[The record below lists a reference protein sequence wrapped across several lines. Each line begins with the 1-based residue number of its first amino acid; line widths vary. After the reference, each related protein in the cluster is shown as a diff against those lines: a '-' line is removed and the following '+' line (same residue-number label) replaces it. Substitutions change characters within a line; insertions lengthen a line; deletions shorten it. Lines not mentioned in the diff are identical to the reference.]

1 MTAETPSLL
10 LLRGNDPTRF
20 AEEIAWVKASMG
32 DEGLAEMNTTIFDGD
47 SLKLEDLRAA
57 CLTIPFLT
65 ELRLVIVEKG
75 RQFLA
80 RMGKG
85 SAEKALAQF
94 AELPESTR
102 LLLLVEDELVIRR
115 RERNWENARQYAWL
129 VDWIHQDAT
138 RGKVIN
144 CELPRD
150 DEMPKW
156 VLETARAFG
165 GSFDPGAAHLLASYV
180 GNDTLRARQEIA
192 KLLIYAGPGRAV
204 GPQDV
209 ILLTAQE
216 QEGDIFELTDALGDR
231 DGRKAMR
238 QFRILAEQKDMVEL
252 APMIQRHFRQLIQ
265 VREMLDEAGQANDM
279 AKELNLPPFVAQKLA
294 NQAKRFNLPQLI
306 AIFGKLLEIDE
317 SMKTGG
323 LPGDIAFEVLIAR
336 LTQ

>member
-1 MTAETPSLL
+1 MSPETPSVL

-20 AEEIAWVKASMG
+20 AAEIARVKVAMG
-32 DEGLAEMNTTIFDGD
+32 DESMAEMNTTIFDGD
-47 SLKLEDLRAA
+47 SLRLEELRSA

-75 RQFLA
+75 RQFLSK
-80 RMGKG
+80 MGK
-85 SAEKALAQF
+85 SSSEKALEVL
-94 AELPESTR
+94 AEVPESTR

-115 RERNWENARQYAWL
+115 KERNWENARQYAWL
-129 VDWIHQDAT
+129 VDWIHEDAT

-156 VLETARAFG
+156 VLDTAKAAG

-180 GNDTLRARQEIA
+180 GNDTLRARQEIE
-192 KLLIYAGPGRAV
+192 KLLIYAGSARPV
-204 GPQDV
+204 SPQDV

-238 QFRILAEQKDMVEL
+238 QFRILADQKDMVEL

-265 VREMLDEAGQANDM
+265 VREILDEGGQAD
-279 AKELNLPPFVAQKLA
+279 AVARELNLPPFVAQKLA
-294 NQAKRFNLPQLI
+294 NQAKRLNLPQLI
-306 AIFGKLLEIDE
+306 EIFAKLLEIDE

-323 LPGDIAFEVLIAR
+323 LPGDIAFEVLIAK

>member
-1 MTAETPSLL
+1 M

-20 AEEIAWVKASMG
+20 AEEIGRVKSSMG
-32 DEGLAEMNTTIFDGD
+32 DESLAEMNTTVFDGD
-47 SLKLEDLRAA
+47 TLRLEELRSA

-80 RMGKG
+80 KMGK
-85 SAEKALAQF
+85 SSPEKTLQVLAEV
-94 AELPESTR
+94 PESTR
-102 LLLLVEDELVIRR
+102 LLLLIEDELVIRR
-115 RERNWENARQYAWL
+115 KERNWENARQYAWL
-129 VDWIHQDAT
+129 VNWVHEDSS

-144 CELPRD
+144 CELPSD
-150 DEMPKW
+150 EEMPKW
-156 VLETARAFG
+156 VLDTARAAG
-165 GSFDPGAAHLLASYV
+165 GSFDPGAAHLLAAYV
-180 GNDTLRARQEIA
+180 GNDTLRARLEIE
-192 KLLIYAGPGRAV
+192 KLLIYAGSNRPV
-204 GPQDV
+204 SPQDV

-238 QFRILAEQKDMVEL
+238 QFRILSDQKDMVEL

-265 VREMLDEAGQANDM
+265 VREILDEGGQADNV
-279 AKELNLPPFVAQKLA
+279 AKELNLPLFVAQKLS
-294 NQAKRFNLPQLI
+294 NQARRFNLPQLI
-306 AIFGKLLEIDE
+306 EIFAKLLEIDE

-323 LPGDIAFEVLIAR
+323 LPGDIAFEVLIAK

>member
-1 MTAETPSLL
+1 MTTEMPSLL

-20 AEEIAWVKASMG
+20 AQEIARVKAAMG
-32 DEGLAEMNTTIFDGD
+32 DESLAEMNTTLFDGD
-47 SLKLEDLRAA
+47 SLRLEELRSA

-65 ELRLVIVEKG
+65 DLRLVLVEKG

-80 RMGKG
+80 KVGK
-85 SAEKALAQF
+85 SSPEKALEVF
-94 AELPESTR
+94 ADLPESTR
-102 LLLLVEDELVIRR
+102 LLVLVEDELTIRR
-115 RERNWENARQYAWL
+115 KERIWENSRQYAWL
-129 VDWIHQDAT
+129 VDWIHQDAA

-156 VLETARAFG
+156 VMETAKAFG
-165 GSFDPGAAHLLASYV
+165 GSFDPGAAHLLASYI
-180 GNDTLRARQEIA
+180 GNDTLRARQEIE
-192 KLLIYAGPGRAV
+192 KLLLYAGASRPV
-204 GPQDV
+204 SPQDV

-265 VREMLDEAGQANDM
+265 VRELLDEGGQADDL
-279 AKELNLPPFVAQKLA
+279 AKELNLPSFVAQKLA
-294 NQAKRFNLPQLI
+294 YQARRFSLTQLI
-306 AIFGKLLEIDE
+306 AIFGNLLEIDE

>member
-1 MTAETPSLL
+1 MTAENPSLL

-20 AEEIAWVKASMG
+20 AEEIARVRASMG
-32 DEGLAEMNTTIFDGD
+32 DASLAEMNTTLFDGD
-47 SLKLEDLRAA
+47 SLKLEELRSA

-65 ELRLVIVEKG
+65 DLRLVMVEKG

-80 RMGKG
+80 KVGKP
-85 SAEKALAQF
+85 SPEKALAVF
-94 AELPESTR
+94 ADIPESTR
-102 LLLLVEDELVIRR
+102 LLLLIEVELVIRR
-115 RERNWENARQYAWL
+115 RERNWENSRQYAWL

-156 VLETARAFG
+156 VLETAKALG
-165 GSFDPGAAHLLASYV
+165 GSFDPGAAHLLASYI
-180 GNDTLRARQEIA
+180 GNDTLRARQEIE
-192 KLLIYAGPGRAV
+192 KLLLYAGPTRPV
-204 GPQDV
+204 SPQDV

-265 VREMLDEAGQANDM
+265 VRELLDEGGQVDDV
-279 AKELNLPPFVAQKLA
+279 AKELNLPSFVAQKLA
-294 NQAKRFNLPQLI
+294 YQARRFTLPLLI
-306 AIFGKLLEIDE
+306 AIFGNLLEIDE

-323 LPGDIAFEVLIAR
+323 LPGDIAFEVLIAK

>member
-1 MTAETPSLL
+1 MTVESPSLL
-10 LLRGNDPTRF
+10 LLRGNDPNRF
-20 AEEIAWVKASMG
+20 AEEIARVKASMG
-32 DEGLAEMNTTIFDGD
+32 DDSLAEMNTTLFDGD
-47 SLKLEDLRAA
+47 TLKLEELRSA

-65 ELRLVIVEKG
+65 DLRLVMVEKG

-80 RMGKG
+80 RTGKA
-85 SAEKALAQF
+85 SLEKALAIF
-94 AELPESTR
+94 AEVPESTR
-102 LLLLVEDELVIRR
+102 LLLLIEDELVIRR

-129 VDWIHQDAT
+129 VDWVHQDAS

-144 CELPRD
+144 CELPKD
-150 DEMPKW
+150 EEMPKW
-156 VLETARAFG
+156 VLETAQAIG
-165 GSFDPGAAHLLASYV
+165 GKFDPGAAHLLASYI
-180 GNDTLRARQEIA
+180 GNDTLRARQEIE
-192 KLLIYAGPGRAV
+192 KLLLYAGSTRAV
-204 GPQDV
+204 SPQDV

-265 VREMLDEAGQANDM
+265 VREILDDGRQPDEV
-279 AKELNLPPFVAQKLA
+279 AKDLNLPPFVAQKLA
-294 NQAKRFNLPQLI
+294 YQAKRFNLPQLI
-306 AIFGKLLEIDE
+306 EIFGKFLEIDE
-317 SMKTGG
+317 GMKTGG

>member
-1 MTAETPSLL
+1 MSAESPNLL

-20 AEEIAWVKASMG
+20 AEEIARVKASMG
-32 DEGLAEMNTTIFDGD
+32 DDSIAEMNTSLFDGD
-47 SLKLEDLRAA
+47 SLKLEELRSA
-57 CLTIPFLT
+57 CLTIPFLA

-75 RQFLA
+75 RPFLA
-80 RMGKG
+80 KAGK
-85 SAEKALAQF
+85 SAPEKALAVF

-129 VDWIHQDAT
+129 IDWIHQDAH
-138 RGKVIN
+138 RGKVVN

-156 VLETARAFG
+156 VLETAKAFG

-180 GNDTLRARQEIA
+180 GNDTLRARQEIE
-192 KLLIYAGPGRAV
+192 KLLLYAGSARPV
-204 GPQDV
+204 NPQDV

-265 VREMLDEAGQANDM
+265 VRELLDEGGQANDV
-279 AKELNLPPFVAQKLA
+279 ARELNLPPFVAQKLA
-294 NQAKRFNLPQLI
+294 NQAKRFSLPQLI

-323 LPGDIAFEVLIAR
+323 LPGDIAFELLIAR

>member
-1 MTAETPSLL
+1 MTAESPSVL

-20 AEEIAWVKASMG
+20 KEEIARVKASMG
-32 DEGLAEMNTTIFDGD
+32 DEGLVEMNTTFFDGEN
-47 SLKLEDLRAA
+47 LKLEELQVA

-65 ELRLVIVEKG
+65 ELRLVIIEKG

-80 RMGKG
+80 RTGK
-85 SAEKALAQF
+85 SFPEKALAVF
-94 AELPESTR
+94 ADVPESTR
-102 LLLLVEDELVIRR
+102 LLLLIEDELVIRR

-156 VLETARAFG
+156 VLETARAVG

-180 GNDTLRARQEIA
+180 GNDTLRARQEIE
-192 KLLIYAGPGRAV
+192 KLLIYAGSARPV
-204 GPQDV
+204 SPQDV

-238 QFRILAEQKDMVEL
+238 QFRILADQKDMVEL

-265 VREMLDEAGQANDM
+265 VREIMDEGGQSDNVV
-279 AKELNLPPFVAQKLA
+279 KELNLPPFVAQKLA
-294 NQAKRFNLPQLI
+294 NQARRFNLPQLI
-306 AIFGKLLEIDE
+306 EIFGKLLEIDE
-317 SMKTGG
+317 NMKTGG
-323 LPGDIAFEVLIAR
+323 LPGNIAFELLIAR

>member
-1 MTAETPSLL
+1 MTAENPSVL

-20 AEEIAWVKASMG
+20 TEEIARVRTSMG
-32 DEGLAEMNTTIFDGD
+32 DESLAEMNTTLFDGD
-47 SLKLEDLRAA
+47 SLKLEELRSA

-80 RMGKG
+80 KVGK
-85 SAEKALAQF
+85 SSLEKALAVI
-94 AELPESTR
+94 AEVPESTR
-102 LLLLVEDELVIRR
+102 LLFLIGDELVIRR

-129 VDWIHQDAT
+129 VDWIHQDAN
-138 RGKVIN
+138 RGKVVN

-150 DEMPKW
+150 EEMPKW
-156 VLETARAFG
+156 VLETAKAFG
-165 GSFDPGAAHLLASYV
+165 GSFEPGAAHLLASYI
-180 GNDTLRARQEIA
+180 GNDTLRARQEIE
-192 KLLIYAGPGRAV
+192 KLLIYAGSARPVSA
-204 GPQDV
+204 QDV

-231 DGRKAMR
+231 DGKKAMR

-265 VREMLDEAGQANDM
+265 VREILDEGGQAEDV

-336 LTQ
+336 LTL